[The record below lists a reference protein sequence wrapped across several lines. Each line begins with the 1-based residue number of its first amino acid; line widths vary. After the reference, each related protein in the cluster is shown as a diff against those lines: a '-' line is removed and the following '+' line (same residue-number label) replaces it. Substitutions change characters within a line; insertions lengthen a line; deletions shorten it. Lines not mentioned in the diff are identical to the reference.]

1 MASRHVPQPHA
12 ARPMWI
18 TRPAAV
24 DNYRQR
30 LLAVCG
36 RPVDGVGTS
45 DGLPV
50 GRSEKTASYPPEGTR
65 GTPCFA
71 CDKCLNIKRFLYL
84 STETI
89 HRYLLLLSVYIR
101 KKVNPSIDL
110 RRTDQRTNK
119 PTSQPQTRTP
129 RVNIDVMGSPRNVG
143 PMRVYGTHMPRAVT
157 KLTCRRCSHAGIMS
171 PLEPSPGRSVVCF
184 IYS

>member
-12 ARPMWI
+12 ARSMWI
-18 TRPAAV
+18 TWPAAV

-36 RPVDGVGTS
+36 CPVDGVGTS
-45 DGLPV
+45 DGVARPV
-50 GRSEKTASYPPEGTR
+50 VGKTASYPPEDTR

-71 CDKCLNIKRFLYL
+71 CHKCLNIKRFFHL

-101 KKVNPSIDL
+101 KKVNQLIDL
-110 RRTDQRTNK
+110 RRTYQRAD
-119 PTSQPQTRTP
+119 SQPQIRTSS
-129 RVNIDVMGSPRNVG
+129 VSIDVIGSPRNVE
-143 PMRVYGTHMPRAVT
+143 PVRFCGTHMPRAVT